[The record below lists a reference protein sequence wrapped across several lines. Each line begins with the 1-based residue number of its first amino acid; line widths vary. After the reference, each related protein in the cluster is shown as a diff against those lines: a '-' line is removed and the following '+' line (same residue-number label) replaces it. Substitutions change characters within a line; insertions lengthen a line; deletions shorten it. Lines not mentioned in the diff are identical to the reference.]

1 MNKKKEL
8 RKLCK
13 SIRKRIGLGE
23 RLLFDS
29 MIFTHLIN
37 SDLYKS
43 SKTLLIYVSVN
54 NEADTLNIIKYA
66 LADGKRVAVPR
77 CNGNIMNFIELK
89 SFEELSE
96 GDFGIPTVDSDD
108 NKIIDDFSDALC
120 IVPGLG
126 FDRYGNR
133 LGYGGGYYDRFL
145 SCNHV
150 TSVGLCYER
159 CRFDMLPA
167 EEHDIKID
175 YILTE
180 NGLRNSKKEVST

>member
-13 SIRKRIGLGE
+13 SIRNRIGFDE
-23 RLLFDS
+23 RLLFDR

-37 SDLYKS
+37 SDLYKNS
-43 SKTLLIYVSVN
+43 NTLLVYVSFN
-54 NEADTLNIIKYA
+54 NEADTLNIIRYA
-66 LADGKRVAVPR
+66 LADGKHVAVPR
-77 CNGNIMNFIELK
+77 CDGGIMNFFALN
-89 SFEELSE
+89 SFEDLCE
-96 GDFGIPTVDSDD
+96 GEFGIPTVDSDD
-108 NKIIDDFSDALC
+108 NKIIDDFSGALC

-126 FDRYGNR
+126 FDCYGNR

-145 SCNHV
+145 ACNSV

-159 CRFDMLPA
+159 CCFYKLPA
-167 EEHDIKID
+167 EEHDIKIEF
-175 YILTE
+175 ILTE

>member
-1 MNKKKEL
+1 MNKKKEF

-13 SIRKRIGLGE
+13 SIRNRIGFDE

-37 SDLYKS
+37 SDLYNNS
-43 SKTLLIYVSVN
+43 NTLLIYVSVN
-54 NEADTLNIIKYA
+54 NEVDTLNIIKHA
-66 LADGKRVAVPR
+66 LADGKRVAVPQ
-77 CNGNIMNFIELK
+77 CESSIMNFVAMN
-89 SFEELSE
+89 SFEDLSE
-96 GDFGIPTVDSDD
+96 GDFGIPTVDSE
-108 NKIIDDFSDALC
+108 NIKIINDFSDALC

-167 EEHDIKID
+167 EEHDVKTD